1 MPLPFSLGTP
11 CASRGVIGGAA
22 AGSITPDPNAACGRG
37 VQRSFARL
45 CAPTSLGVFRLL
57 GGGLDRGPPR
67 RGSSARPSPHRHRP
81 DIAEFW
87 LVSAAP
93 EALPWKTGDAGEQ
106 SVLAAVFQASGLMDT
121 ARAAAIRTSEGDYRN
136 MPWFRT
142 SAPQKFW
149 LLQHGAGSW
158 FIGL

>member
-1 MPLPFSLGTP
+1 M
-11 CASRGVIGGAA
+11 
-22 AGSITPDPNAACGRG
+22 
-37 VQRSFARL
+37 
-45 CAPTSLGVFRLL
+45 
-57 GGGLDRGPPR
+57 DRGPPR

-121 ARAAAIRTSEGDYRN
+121 ARAAAIRTSEDYRN

-142 SAPQKFW
+142 SLHRSVGCSMGLAR
-149 LLQHGAGSW
+149 GSSA
-158 FIGL
+158 FRL